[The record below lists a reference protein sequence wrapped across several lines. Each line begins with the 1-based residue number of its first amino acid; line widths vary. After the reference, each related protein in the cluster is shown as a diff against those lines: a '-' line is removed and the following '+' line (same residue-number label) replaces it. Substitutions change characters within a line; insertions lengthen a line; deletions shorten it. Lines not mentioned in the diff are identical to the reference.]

1 MKKKKVI
8 GIIVGVVTAI
18 VGYVLYVLGY
28 FKTLKSTLDCDDE
41 F

>member
-1 MKKKKVI
+1 MKKKKII

-28 FKTLKSTLDCDDE
+28 FKTLKHTIGDDE